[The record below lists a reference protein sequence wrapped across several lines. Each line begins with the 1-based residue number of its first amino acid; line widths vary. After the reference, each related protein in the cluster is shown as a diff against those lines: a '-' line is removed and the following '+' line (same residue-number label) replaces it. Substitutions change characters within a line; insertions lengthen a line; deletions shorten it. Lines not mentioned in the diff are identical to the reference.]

1 MTLAA
6 HADHVRILV
15 ADGVGHVTL
24 DRPEALNALNHRMLL
39 RLTEILTAW
48 RDDTEVSIVLLDGA
62 GERGFCAGGDIR
74 EMYAGIIAD
83 RRDDVRAFF
92 WHEYRLDAMIA
103 EYPKPVVAVLDGIA
117 MGGGIGIGGHAS
129 IRVVTERSRLAMPET
144 RIGLTPDVGG
154 ALLLGRAPGR
164 LGEYLALTGE
174 SMTDAAAIDAGF
186 ADYLV
191 PRTSL
196 PALAQALRERA
207 DPGTPSEIVML
218 FDETPEPSPLQAKR
232 HWIDDAFAADDVPG
246 VLTRLRELADGTRP
260 ARTRAGAPEFPKVPL
275 DGAARAEAAETA
287 DALAERSPTALAV
300 TLHAVRS
307 ARALNALRPVL
318 EQDFRLVS
326 WFLEQPDLAEG
337 IRAQVVDKDRSPKWS
352 PASLDGLEPDVVDA
366 AMRHPL
372 PAPLWDE

>member
-1 MTLAA
+1 VSLAPN
-6 HADHVRILV
+6 ADNVRIHV
-15 ADGVGHVTL
+15 ADGLGHVTL

-39 RLTEILTAW
+39 RLTDIFTAW

-74 EMYAGIIAD
+74 EMFEGIAAD

-92 WHEYRLDAMIA
+92 RHEYRLDAMIA
-103 EYPKPVVAVLDGIA
+103 EYPKPVVAVLDGIT
-117 MGGGIGIGGHAS
+117 MGGGIGLGGHAA
-129 IRVVTERSRLAMPET
+129 IRIVTERSRLAMPET
-144 RIGLTPDVGG
+144 RIGFTPDVGG

-164 LGEYLALTGE
+164 LGEYLALTSE

-186 ADYLV
+186 ADFLV
-191 PRTSL
+191 PSASL
-196 PALAQALRERA
+196 PSLAQALRERA

-218 FDETPEPSPLQAKR
+218 FDESPEPSPLQAKR

-260 ARTRAGAPEFPKVPL
+260 ARTRAGAPEFPMVPL
-275 DGAARAEAAETA
+275 DAASRAEAAETA
-287 DALAERSPTALAV
+287 DALAERAPTALAV

-326 WFLEQPDLAEG
+326 WFLEHPDLAEG
-337 IRAQVVDKDRSPKWS
+337 IRAQVIDKDRSPRWD

-372 PAPLWDE
+372 PAPLWDD